1 LTNLSGG
8 PSAHRGTPDCE
19 IVGLMFLSSNTGFYI
34 SVFRIDPELHPSHL
48 ANDSMGGMVEK
59 VDNKDRPCYPEEY
72 GRETVVS

>member
-1 LTNLSGG
+1 
-8 PSAHRGTPDCE
+8 
-19 IVGLMFLSSNTGFYI
+19 MFLSSNTGFYI